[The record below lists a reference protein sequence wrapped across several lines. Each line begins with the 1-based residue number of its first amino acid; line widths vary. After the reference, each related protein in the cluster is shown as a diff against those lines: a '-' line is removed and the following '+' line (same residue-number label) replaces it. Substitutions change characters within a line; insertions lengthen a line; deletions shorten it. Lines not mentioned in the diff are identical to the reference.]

1 MKKFL
6 KGGYEMENLWTPLF
20 SLMVFLAVFSVGD
33 VVSYKTKGLISG
45 VIIAAVVYIAGY
57 WTGII
62 PTTSVSSTYL
72 PQILTA
78 VMIPLLLVNLG
89 TAINID
95 QLLAEWKTVV
105 VAIVGLVGLGI
116 ISFTVS
122 TWLFGREYALCAS
135 SPIAGGTIAAIIT
148 QEAAVAAGKPAF
160 GAFAMLVVSFQMF
173 IGMPVSSLMLKK
185 EAERL
190 MKNNLLVGVGPSEIT
205 SDKPVKKKINI
216 RIFGETPA
224 WLNTTSIICVRIA
237 VVAVIAYLV
246 ANLTVIP
253 GSNPTNYI
261 LNPNI
266 AYLLFGIVA
275 GELGFLVKDGLQ
287 KAGLYGFTM
296 LCLYSLTPNSFTS
309 VTPADLMDMLL
320 PLVGTLVFGA
330 IGIAMF
336 SIICGK
342 CLGYSVYMSVA
353 VGMCALMGY
362 PGTQIVTDDV
372 VNALNAS
379 TEEKAAVSNVLL
391 PKMLVGGFATVT
403 IASVVFAG
411 IVTPLIF

>member
-1 MKKFL
+1 
-6 KGGYEMENLWTPLF
+6 MENLWTPLF
-20 SLMVFLAVFSVGD
+20 SLMIFLAVFSVGD

-57 WTGII
+57 WTGLI
-62 PTTSVSSTYL
+62 PTTSVGSTYL

-95 QLLAEWKTVV
+95 QLLSEWKTVV
-105 VAIVGLVGLGI
+105 VALVGLVGLGI
-116 ISFTVS
+116 ISFTLS
-122 TWLFGREYALCAS
+122 SALFGKEYALCAS

-173 IGMPVSSLMLKK
+173 IGMPISSFMLKK
-185 EAERL
+185 EADRL
-190 MKNNLLVGVGPSEIT
+190 MLNNLLGNAGPSDIT
-205 SDKPVKKKINI
+205 SDKPVQKKINI
-216 RIFGETPA
+216 RIFGDLPA
-224 WLNTTSIICVRIA
+224 QYNTTAIITVRIA
-237 VVAVIAYLV
+237 IIAVIAYLV
-246 ANLTVIP
+246 AGLTVIP
-253 GSNPTNYI
+253 GSHPTNYI

-266 AYLLFGIVA
+266 AYLLFGIVF

-287 KAGLYGFTM
+287 KAGIYGFTM

-309 VTPADLMDMLL
+309 VTPADLMDMLI
-320 PLVGTLVFGA
+320 PLAGTLIFGA
-330 IGIAMF
+330 VGIAIF
-336 SIICGK
+336 AAICGK
-342 CLGYSVYMSVA
+342 FLGYSIYMSIA
-353 VGMCALMGY
+353 IGMCALMGY

-379 TEEKAAVSNVLL
+379 SEEKAAVSNVLL